1 MLKQNRSPYRR
12 IQGALET
19 VVWVSLFILIMLS
32 LLALIITGL
41 QPMVEKF
48 L

>member
-1 MLKQNRSPYRR
+1 MLKQNQSAYQR
-12 IQGALET
+12 IHGALET
-19 VVWVSLFILIMLS
+19 VVWVSLFVLIMLS